1 MKYLSA
7 EDILAVHDRVIE
19 ETGGS
24 LGVREHGLLR
34 SIAERPKA
42 AFGGVEQF
50 PDVFTKA
57 AAYLEAI
64 ATYHVFIDG
73 NKRTALSVAGVF
85 LALNGYTTTFPVE
98 ESEDFML
105 AAAQRQHSLEEVAIW
120 LKGKSKKMHKKK

>member
-1 MKYLSA
+1 MLYLSA

-34 SIAERPKA
+34 SIAERPKT
-42 AFGGVEQF
+42 AFAGQEQF
-50 PDVFTKA
+50 RDVFAKA

-73 NKRTALSVAGVF
+73 NKRTAISVAAVF
-85 LALNGYTTTFPVE
+85 LALNRYQIRLQIEP
-98 ESEDFML
+98 SEKFML
-105 AAAQRQHSLEEVAIW
+105 AVEKRRYSFEEITAW
-120 LKGKSKKMHKKK
+120 LKRHSKKTRQK

>member
-7 EDILAVHDRVIE
+7 EDILAVHDRVVE

-34 SIAERPKA
+34 SIAERPKTS
-42 AFGGVEQF
+42 FDGVEQF

-57 AAYLEAI
+57 ATYLESI

-85 LALNGYTTTFPVE
+85 LALNGYKTRFPLEASATFTLE
-98 ESEDFML
+98 T
-105 AAAQRQHSLEEVAIW
+105 AQRQHTLEEIVAW
-120 LKGKSKKMHKKK
+120 LKKCSKRGRKK

>member
-7 EDILAVHDRVIE
+7 EDVLAVHDRVIE

-42 AFGGVEQF
+42 TFAGIEQF
-50 PDVFTKA
+50 PDIFEKA

-64 ATYHVFIDG
+64 ATYHVFMDG
-73 NKRTALSVAGVF
+73 NKRTALTVTGVF
-85 LALNGYTTTFPVE
+85 LALNGYETIFPI
-98 ESEDFML
+98 ESSEAFVL
-105 AAAQRQHSLEEVAIW
+105 AIAQRQRSADEIAAW
-120 LKGKSKKMHKKK
+120 LKRCSKRKRK